1 MLLQSLKS
9 ALQKLADP
17 QKAQT
22 LQHFFKTG
30 KGEYGEGDKFIGVV
44 VPDIREIAEKY
55 YSLFSVLETEK
66 LLHSKIHEE
75 RLCALFIFIHEF
87 EKGDENLQKQIYDIY
102 LSNTKYINN
111 WDLID
116 LSAKKI
122 VGKYLFA
129 KDRSILYKLAKSNNL
144 WERRMAILAT
154 FYFIGRKD
162 YKDSLKIAK
171 ILLNDKEDLVQK
183 AVGWMLREVGKRCS
197 QKILEDFLKENY
209 KQMPRT
215 MFRYSIE
222 RLPENRRK
230 MYLNGIA

>member
-44 VPDIREIAEKY
+44 VPDVRKTAEKY